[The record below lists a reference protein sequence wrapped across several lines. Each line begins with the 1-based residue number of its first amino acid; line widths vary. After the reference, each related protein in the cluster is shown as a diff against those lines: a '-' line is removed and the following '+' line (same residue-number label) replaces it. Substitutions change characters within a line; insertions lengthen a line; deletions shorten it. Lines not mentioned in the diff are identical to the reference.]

1 MASERGG
8 AQVGATNQ
16 RAAAKEAAQLQGA
29 NEKAGRSVTGGEK
42 RPARGRKRQ
51 GTAKNGA
58 ASRTPSL
65 AVRKACF
72 LEVLRQTGNVS
83 RAAREA
89 GLPSSTVY
97 SHRAKQPKFARDW
110 DSAMNEALDELEA
123 EMIDR
128 ATRGVE
134 KPVYYRG
141 EIVGNVRSYSDALGM
156 FLLKARR
163 PQVYD
168 RLGGTTSAPGIR
180 GMSEAEARAEVSRRL
195 DRIAAAQEARAAEDG
210 AADGE
215 GGE

>member
-1 MASERGG
+1 MGAKRGERGAKAATGRGAAKPG
-8 AQVGATNQ
+8 AQ
-16 RAAAKEAAQLQGA
+16 
-29 NEKAGRSVTGGEK
+29 
-42 RPARGRKRQ
+42 RG
-51 GTAKNGA
+51 
-58 ASRTPSL
+58 PSL

-89 GLPSSTVY
+89 GLSSSTVY

-110 DSAMNEALDELEA
+110 DAAMNEALDDLEA

-168 RLGGTTSAPGIR
+168 RLGGGTSAPGVR
-180 GMSEAEARAEVSRRL
+180 GMTQDEAKAEVMRRL
-195 DRIAAAQEARAAEDG
+195 DRIAAAQEAEQHDAGSE
-210 AADGE
+210 GE
-215 GGE
+215 

>member
-1 MASERGG
+1 MASERGEAHIRAGDEG
-8 AQVGATNQ
+8 ACRDVGQADAEPARNAGTGAAT
-16 RAAAKEAAQLQGA
+16 GA
-29 NEKAGRSVTGGEK
+29 GKPRSK
-42 RPARGRKRQ
+42 PARGKAKRAAVSRK
-51 GTAKNGA
+51 
-58 ASRTPSL
+58 PSL

-110 DSAMNEALDELEA
+110 DAAMNEALDDLEA

-141 EIVGNVRSYSDALGM
+141 EIVGNVRTYSDALGM

-180 GMSEAEARAEVSRRL
+180 GMTDAEAKAEVSRRL
-195 DRIAAAQEARAAEDG
+195 DRIAAAQEAREAEDAARDSEDG
-210 AADGE
+210 A
-215 GGE
+215 